1 MTELI
6 RPATRNDSPRMN
18 EIYNQT
24 IVDNYVSFAVD
35 PWTIEMREQWW
46 DERPDELPTLVLEI
60 EGEVMGVSF
69 GSRYRPKAAYESS
82 VETTIVLDSS
92 VLGRGL
98 GTRLLGALVDEL
110 TLRGFHRAIAII
122 SLPNDGSVAL
132 HHKLGYRTIG
142 IMSETG
148 FKLGRYWDVA
158 MMEREL

>member
-1 MTELI
+1 MI
-6 RPATRNDSPRMN
+6 RHATRADSQRMN

-46 DERPDELPTLVLEI
+46 DARPDELPAMVLEVD
-60 EGEVMGVSF
+60 GKVMGISF
-69 GSRYRPKAAYESS
+69 ASRYRPKPAYNSS
-82 VETTIVLDSS
+82 AETTIVLDAP

-98 GTRLLGALVDEL
+98 GTRLLEALLEEL
-110 TLRGFHRAIAII
+110 TARGFHRAIAII
-122 SLPNDGSVAL
+122 SMPNDGSVAL
-132 HHKLGYRTIG
+132 HLKLGYRMIG

-148 FKLGRYWDVA
+148 HKLDRYWDVA